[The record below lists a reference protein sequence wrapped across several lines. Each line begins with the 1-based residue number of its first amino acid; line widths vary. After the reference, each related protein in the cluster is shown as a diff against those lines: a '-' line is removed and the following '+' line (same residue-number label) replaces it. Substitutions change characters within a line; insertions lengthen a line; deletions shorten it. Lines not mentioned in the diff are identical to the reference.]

1 MTSVSWTP
9 SEEDNTKSNLQWEC
23 DHYDVT
29 FQKTLVKNGITY
41 WQIEFEN
48 KLYWVI
54 KRFIPNLQPI
64 VTYWIKILFGLNMLP
79 AIRTKYR
86 GRMYLLYKVDDPE
99 EQHLLSDYPKNET
112 PTDSVVKQAKNIYA
126 FRKIMLLHCKT
137 DSDILFRK
145 ENYDRVLYS
154 FVEVPTNKP
163 LITQNLIRKWFKEY
177 PIDNFIKKKI
187 EKMANGQPT
196 SEISRLAYGIDHF
209 EKHLTKVAEM
219 NDITLLSYTSDVIT
233 QLINLTL

>member
-9 SEEDNTKSNLQWEC
+9 SDEDITKSSLQWEC
-23 DHYDVT
+23 DHYDVS
-29 FQKTLVKNGITY
+29 FEKNFVKNGIKY
-41 WQIEFEN
+41 SQIKFEN

-86 GRMYLLYKVDDPE
+86 GRMYLLFKVEDPE
-99 EQHLLSDYPKNET
+99 EQHLLSNYPKNEN
-112 PTDSVVKQAKNIYA
+112 PTDSVIKQAKNIYA
-126 FRKIMLLHCKT
+126 FRKIMLLNCKT

-145 ENYDRVLYS
+145 EKYDRVLYS
-154 FVEVPTNKP
+154 FVEIPTNNP
-163 LITQNLIRKWFKEY
+163 VITQNLIRKWFGERS
-177 PIDNFIKKKI
+177 IDNFIKKKI
-187 EKMANGQPT
+187 EKMSIGQPT

-219 NDITLLSYTSDVIT
+219 NDIALLSYTSDVIT